1 MPDRQDGNADA
12 LGKKEPYA
20 DQHPEP
26 FREAGRKK
34 AEKQFPARGNSEDQ
48 QCGFELNAAI
58 CRHLT
63 SYLQSCF

>member
-12 LGKKEPYA
+12 LGKKETYA

-48 QCGFELNAAI
+48 QCGFEL
-58 CRHLT
+58 
-63 SYLQSCF
+63 